1 MARKRMVTRTILT
14 TKATVLCM
22 DTENLTSDY
31 KDVILPRTYK
41 DNEKLFKA
49 VKNAIDTDTYKAVK
63 IEETSS
69 VETLYGM
76 DEQDF
81 INSAKVLD
89 PNTRREIDGIEYDTD
104 DDEEDNED
112 GTEE

>member
-22 DTENLTSDY
+22 DTESLKSEY

-41 DNEKLFKA
+41 DDEKLFKA
-49 VKNAIDTDTYKAVK
+49 VKNAVDTDTYKAVK
-63 IEETSS
+63 IEEKSS

-81 INSAKVLD
+81 IDNAKILD
-89 PNTRREIDGIEYDTD
+89 PNTRKEIEGLQYDSD
-104 DDEEDNED
+104 EDDEDEDDEQ
-112 GTEE
+112 

>member
-22 DTENLTSDY
+22 DTESLKSEY

-41 DNEKLFKA
+41 DDEKLFKA
-49 VKNAIDTDTYKAVK
+49 VKNAIDTDTFKAVK

-81 INSAKVLD
+81 INSAKILD
-89 PNTRREIDGIEYDTD
+89 PTTRREIEGLSYDS
-104 DDEEDNED
+104 DDEDEDED
-112 GTEE
+112 GTED

>member
-22 DTENLTSDY
+22 DTESLASEY

-49 VKNAIDTDTYKAVK
+49 VKAAIDTDTYKAVK

-81 INSAKVLD
+81 INSAKILD
-89 PNTRREIDGIEYDTD
+89 PNTRRELTDIEYDSDDED
-104 DDEEDNED
+104 DD
-112 GTEE
+112 TEETEE

>member
-22 DTENLTSDY
+22 DTESLKSEY

-41 DNEKLFKA
+41 DEEKLFKA
-49 VKNAIDTDTYKAVK
+49 VKNAVDTDTFKAVK

-81 INSAKVLD
+81 IDNAKILD
-89 PNTRREIDGIEYDTD
+89 PNTRKEIEGLEYDSD
-104 DDEEDNED
+104 EDEEDED
-112 GTEE
+112 DEQ

>member
-14 TKATVLCM
+14 TRATVLCM
-22 DTENLTSDY
+22 DTESLKSEY

-41 DNEKLFKA
+41 DEEKLFKA

-81 INSAKVLD
+81 IDNAKILD
-89 PNTRREIDGIEYDTD
+89 PNTRREMYDVSD
-104 DDEEDNED
+104 SDDEEDDEEE
-112 GTEE
+112 TEE

>member
-14 TKATVLCM
+14 TRATVLCM
-22 DTENLTSDY
+22 DTETLKSEY

-41 DNEKLFKA
+41 DEEKLFKA
-49 VKNAIDTDTYKAVK
+49 VKNAVDTDSYKAVK

-81 INSAKVLD
+81 INSAKILD
-89 PNTRREIDGIEYDTD
+89 PTTRKEMYDFD
-104 DDEEDNED
+104 DTSDEED
-112 GTEE
+112 GTEEEE

>member
-22 DTENLTSDY
+22 DTETLKSEY

-41 DNEKLFKA
+41 DEEKLFKA
-49 VKNAIDTDTYKAVK
+49 VKNAVDTDTFKAVK

-81 INSAKVLD
+81 IDNAKILD
-89 PNTRREIDGIEYDTD
+89 PNTRREIDGIEYDTED
-104 DDEEDNED
+104 EEDDEEE
-112 GTEE
+112 TEE

>member
-22 DTENLTSDY
+22 DTNTLLSEY

-41 DNEKLFKA
+41 DDEKLFKA
-49 VKNAIDTDTYKAVK
+49 IKNAIDTDTFKAVK
-63 IEETSS
+63 IEETST

-89 PNTRREIDGIEYDTD
+89 PTTRREIEGISYDSD
-104 DDEEDNED
+104 DDEDDEEE
-112 GTEE
+112 TEE

>member
-22 DTENLTSDY
+22 DTESLVSEY

-41 DNEKLFKA
+41 DDEKLFKA

-63 IEETSS
+63 IEEKSS

-81 INSAKVLD
+81 IDNAKILD
-89 PNTRREIDGIEYDTD
+89 PNTRKEIADMEYDSD
-104 DDEEDNED
+104 EDEEDESD
-112 GTEE
+112 EQ

>member
-22 DTENLTSDY
+22 DTESLKSEY

-41 DNEKLFKA
+41 DEEKLFKA
-49 VKNAIDTDTYKAVK
+49 VKNAVDTDTFKAVK

-81 INSAKVLD
+81 IDNAKILD
-89 PNTRREIDGIEYDTD
+89 PNTRREIEGLEYES
-104 DDEEDNED
+104 DDEEED
-112 GTEE
+112 EDDEQ

>member
-22 DTENLTSDY
+22 DTESLKSEY

-41 DNEKLFKA
+41 DDEKLFKA
-49 VKNAIDTDTYKAVK
+49 VKNAVDTDTFKAVK
-63 IEETSS
+63 IEEKSS

-81 INSAKVLD
+81 INSAKILD
-89 PNTRREIDGIEYDTD
+89 PTTRREIEGIEYDTE
-104 DDEEDNED
+104 DEEEDED

>member
-22 DTENLTSDY
+22 DTESLKSEY

-41 DNEKLFKA
+41 DEEKLFKA
-49 VKNAIDTDTYKAVK
+49 VKNAVDTDTYKAVK

-81 INSAKVLD
+81 IDNAKILD
-89 PNTRREIDGIEYDTD
+89 PNTRREIDGIEYDTE
-104 DDEEDNED
+104 DEEEYEDETDN
-112 GTEE
+112 

>member
-22 DTENLTSDY
+22 DTESLKSEY

-41 DNEKLFKA
+41 DEEKLFKA
-49 VKNAIDTDTYKAVK
+49 VKNAVDTDTFKAVK

-81 INSAKVLD
+81 IDNAKILD
-89 PNTRREIDGIEYDTD
+89 PNTRREIEGLEYES
-104 DDEEDNED
+104 DDEEED
-112 GTEE
+112 EDEEQ

>member
-22 DTENLTSDY
+22 DTESLTSEY

-41 DNEKLFKA
+41 DDEKLFKA
-49 VKNAIDTDTYKAVK
+49 VKNAVDTDTYKAVK
-63 IEETSS
+63 IEENSS

-81 INSAKVLD
+81 IDNAKILD
-89 PNTRREIDGIEYDTD
+89 PNTRREIEGIDYDSD
-104 DDEEDNED
+104 DDEEDED

>member
-22 DTENLTSDY
+22 DTESLKSEY

-41 DNEKLFKA
+41 DEEKLFKA
-49 VKNAIDTDTYKAVK
+49 VKNAVDTDNYKAVK

-81 INSAKVLD
+81 IDNAKILD
-89 PNTRREIDGIEYDTD
+89 PNTRREIEGLEYETD
-104 DDEEDNED
+104 DDEEDED
-112 GTEE
+112 EEQ

>member
-22 DTENLTSDY
+22 DTESLKSEY

-41 DNEKLFKA
+41 DEEKLFKA
-49 VKNAIDTDTYKAVK
+49 VKNAVDTDTFKAVK

-81 INSAKVLD
+81 IDNAKILD
-89 PNTRREIDGIEYDTD
+89 PNTRREIEGLEYKS
-104 DDEEDNED
+104 DDEEED
-112 GTEE
+112 EDDEQ